1 MNLLTGSI
9 TSRLYTDK
17 GESEQGRF
25 ALEVASKSLD
35 FYEEYF
41 RKGLPDCLS
50 FFYDLSFFNKTS
62 SKHENP

>member
-9 TSRLYTDK
+9 TSRLCTDK

-41 RKGLPDCLS
+41 RKELS
-50 FFYDLSFFNKTS
+50 NSLSKFL
-62 SKHENP
+62 